1 VEPSVGARHRRQTR
15 DVDTVLLRMINVM
28 GRSRIVKHGPG
39 LCKAVLPSVREEWAM
54 RRF

>member
-1 VEPSVGARHRRQTR
+1 VEPSVGAHHRWQTR

-39 LCKAVLPSVREEWAM
+39 LCETVLLSLREEWAM